1 MNDADLQEQVKKECY
16 QPAYDVTKQGLEKHQ
31 RSDAFLAIRE
41 DFKVRYAEAHA
52 DLTADE
58 LALLPEGAHL
68 KVETLSSRYLITV
81 ETGSLKIS
89 IDEEGRIWKT
99 DK

>member
-1 MNDADLQEQVKKECY
+1 MRQSGRFLDN
-16 QPAYDVTKQGLEKHQ
+16 LE
-31 RSDAFLAIRE
+31 AF
-41 DFKVRYAEAHA
+41 H
-52 DLTADE
+52 LTADE